1 MVLEFVY
8 QDIPSSTKITNDQSQ
23 DNIQQPGSFGN
34 YWETPIHTTVEKK
47 TMTYDDILSSLNL
60 VVSSDGVLKKMSS
73 KNINSGDFFNS
84 NSNNIQPSSGNIQP
98 TSGNHESRE
107 SNGFRPAQFRP
118 PSSQNKKVK
127 IDKRIDP
134 GLKNS
139 AIYNKY
145 FKGYKDIADDIV
157 PRRPLTQQELKKQ
170 LIEERIMALY
180 QKKRVAH
187 IKSKQLSFT
196 SELGPIR
203 PRNGG
208 YENHLFKFS
217 KR

>member
-23 DNIQQPGSFGN
+23 DNIQQSSSFGN

-84 NSNNIQPSSGNIQP
+84 NSNNIQPSSGN
-98 TSGNHESRE
+98 HESRE

-118 PSSQNKKVK
+118 PSSQNKKVT
-127 IDKRIDP
+127 IDKRIEP

-180 QKKRVAH
+180 QKKRIAH

-196 SELGPIR
+196 SNLESIR